1 MKLILFLLFLSN
13 ISFAK
18 TYAKKDQISCENIG
32 TFYSGP
38 KALQLCG
45 ENCAEVKGG
54 FSCEYSAVIPE
65 TQMKQEVE
73 SCLDEADCQA
83 KHELKSCKKGK
94 PIKNLDLMEVYCTYL
109 RPEHVGIDQA
119 KKNAHDAL
127 KAQEEA
133 QKNALSSVYKDMDF
147 GKELYAK
154 IMLMNK
160 GAGLTK
166 AQRKQMRKDLKDI
179 KDDLS
184 DGNICDARSEIAL
197 LAINPPIITQER
209 KDAVLSLIDGYKVCE

>member
-1 MKLILFLLFLSN
+1 VKFLILLL
-13 ISFAK
+13 ISFSAFGNYIPK
-18 TYAKKDQISCENIG
+18 SKVGKDNLTVWNKKSKCEKSSEEKCIKIDKDYNKS
-32 TFYSGP
+32 YS
-38 KALQLCG
+38 KI
-45 ENCAEVKGG
+45 
-54 FSCEYSAVIPE
+54 IPE